1 MSDAKGRLDASEAM
15 LALVRPELE
24 HLRAYST
31 PPGAPPVKLDAN
43 ESPWPLSQA
52 LRDRLAASLA
62 ALPLHRYP
70 DARAMAVRTP
80 LAAQLDAHPDEL
92 VLGCGSDE
100 VIALLCTALA
110 RPREGR
116 ARAVVLYPTPTF
128 VMYRITALAHG
139 LEPVEVPLGP
149 GFALDV
155 PAMRAA
161 IAEHRPN
168 LVLLATPN
176 NPTGNT
182 FADDDLR
189 AVIDAAPESLVVLD
203 EAYAAFAGRSLSSW
217 CDQYPNVGLLGTLS
231 KIGLAAARVG
241 WARVPRALA
250 AEIEKA
256 RQPFNLNSLS
266 QAAGALAL
274 GELRAELDAHVA
286 AIVAERARL
295 GAALVLLRG
304 VHVTPS
310 NANFF
315 LVRFDA
321 DPAPVVRELA
331 AAGIAVRAFSGH
343 GPALEHQVRITV
355 GTPREND
362 ALLTVLARAMR

>member
-1 MSDAKGRLDASEAM
+1 MSDTTTRTETSDAM
-15 LALVRPELE
+15 LALVRPELAQ
-24 HLRAYST
+24 LRAYAAPSAG
-31 PPGAPPVKLDAN
+31 PPIKLDAN

-62 ALPLHRYP
+62 EIPLHRYP
-70 DARAMAVRTP
+70 DARAMVVRTP
-80 LAAQLDAHPDEL
+80 LAAQLRAHPDEL

-100 VIALLCTALA
+100 VIALLMTALT
-110 RPREGR
+110 RPREGC

-139 LEPVEVPLGP
+139 VEPVEVPLGP

-155 PAMRAA
+155 PAICAA
-161 IAEHRPN
+161 IATHRPS

-176 NPTGNT
+176 NPTGNS
-182 FADDDLR
+182 FADEDLR
-189 AVIDAAPESLVVLD
+189 AVIAAAPESLVVID

-217 CDQYPNVGLLGTLS
+217 CDEYANVALLGTLS

-241 WARVPRALA
+241 WARLPLALA
-250 AEIEKA
+250 TEVEKA
-256 RQPFNLNSLS
+256 RQPFNLNALS

-274 GELRAELDAHVA
+274 GELRPELDAHVA

-295 GAALVLLRG
+295 AAAFSELRG
-304 VHVTPS
+304 LRFTPS
-310 NANFF
+310 QANFF
-315 LVRFDA
+315 LVRFA
-321 DPAPVVRELA
+321 SDPTPVVAALA
-331 AAGIAVRAFSGH
+331 AEGIAVRAFPGH
-343 GPALEHQVRITV
+343 GAALDHHVRITV

-362 ALLTVLARAMR
+362 ALLAVLSRVMR